1 LPDPREALVTTS
13 ASVSLPS
20 TRHTAKPKARN
31 FSSSGSAIPNLARS
45 RGFSRVCRCESGALT
60 GGATILAEYFAQLM
74 GEEGDYVELTGRDSD
89 TNAQVRSQ
97 GYHDVLDQ
105 LPGMTMVAQQTANW
119 SQTEALTVMAAE
131 RLSKCPTCRIC
142 SNTSAA
148 SASSTIRPWLRP
160 LRPRF
165 WPRPSTL
172 TSAGT
177 SIAIEADEEDSMA
190 RIDELRLM
198 TKVARLYYVDGL
210 RQTKIAEQLDISQA
224 TISRLLKRAQDE
236 QIVRFSLNA
245 PVGIHADLERQL
257 ESTYG
262 LKEAIVVESLAN
274 DKQIMRDL
282 GSAAAFY
289 LNTTLKANEVI
300 GISSWSASLLATV
313 DAMMPVTR
321 PIGAQV
327 VQILGGVGTPTAES
341 NAVHIVSRLAMLV
354 QGQSILLPVP
364 AVVGG
369 LDTRQLY
376 LQDPFVC
383 ETIERFDSVTLA
395 LIGIG
400 SLEPSDLLASSGN
413 IFSPQEL
420 QALRDQGA
428 VGDVCLR
435 YFDAEGAPV
444 RTPLNDRVIGMELEQ
459 LRKVKRS
466 VGIAGGERKQA
477 AIGGALRGGYINVL
491 ITDLHTAQALV
502 PLSEAASG

>member
-1 LPDPREALVTTS
+1 
-13 ASVSLPS
+13 
-20 TRHTAKPKARN
+20 
-31 FSSSGSAIPNLARS
+31 
-45 RGFSRVCRCESGALT
+45 
-60 GGATILAEYFAQLM
+60 
-74 GEEGDYVELTGRDSD
+74 
-89 TNAQVRSQ
+89 
-97 GYHDVLDQ
+97 
-105 LPGMTMVAQQTANW
+105 
-119 SQTEALTVMAAE
+119 
-131 RLSKCPTCRIC
+131 
-142 SNTSAA
+142 
-148 SASSTIRPWLRP
+148 
-160 LRPRF
+160 
-165 WPRPSTL
+165 
-172 TSAGT
+172 
-177 SIAIEADEEDSMA
+177 MA

-210 RQTKIAEQLDISQA
+210 RQTDIAEQLDISQA

-257 ESTYG
+257 EATYG
-262 LKEAIVVESLAN
+262 LKEAIVVESLA
-274 DKQIMRDL
+274 DERQIMRDL

-364 AVVGG
+364 AVVNAQ
-369 LDTRQLY
+369 DTRQLY

-383 ETIERFDSVTLA
+383 ETIQRFDSVTLA
-395 LIGIG
+395 LVGIG

-413 IFSPQEL
+413 VFSAQEL

-444 RTPLNDRVIGMELEQ
+444 QTPLNNRVIGMELDQ

-477 AIGGALRGGYINVL
+477 AIRGALLGRYINIL
-491 ITDLHTAQALV
+491 ITDLRTAQALV
-502 PLSEAASG
+502 RS